1 MDEQEREVQVTMT
14 YDEFRKDW
22 LNKHRLTLPKIAWA
36 DRAFPVAGLV
46 GGLILW
52 TIILIATSVLSGAHS
67 IPSVADTL
75 PTDGENPMFDL
86 EGARRVAA
94 LGFAMIEGTIF
105 AAAMYKTASQ
115 YAKWALALALV
126 AGIMANESSSLHSIN
141 DLAWPPTLKTA
152 LDLIVG
158 AIIGFAAPMTAYF
171 AGEMVGDLFR
181 NFKSEWNQMEDEIVE
196 RKKTLEQSINTAW
209 TKYENKL
216 FGTNKAD
223 ERTAEPSNGRL
234 PSQKA
239 IELADLI
246 VRDGNQELT
255 ISDIQKT
262 YGVTSRGVA
271 ADARRI
277 ARNEW

>member
-1 MDEQEREVQVTMT
+1 MEQERFN

-22 LNKHRLTLPKIAWA
+22 LNKHRLTLPKITWA

-75 PTDGENPMFDL
+75 PTGGENPMFDL

-105 AAAMYKTASQ
+105 AAAMYKSASR
-115 YAKWALALALV
+115 YAKWALALSLI
-126 AGIMANESSSLHSIN
+126 AGIMANESSSLHKIN
-141 DLAWPPTLKTA
+141 DLATSWPPTLKLA

-181 NFKSEWNQMEDEIVE
+181 NFQATWKRLDLEIVA
-196 RKKTLEQSINTAW
+196 RKKELEQRINAAW

-216 FGTNKAD
+216 SGDNIVDERAD
-223 ERTAEPSNGRL
+223 EDTDAPTGGRL
-234 PSQKA
+234 PSKKA
-239 IELADLI
+239 LELADLI
-246 VRDGNQELT
+246 MRDGNQELT
-255 ISDIQKT
+255 ISEIQKT
-262 YGVTSRGVA
+262 YEVSGRGIA
-271 ADARRI
+271 ADARKI
-277 ARNEW
+277 ARGEW